1 MIDLQTFYDEHPINE
16 TEILEKLSADGLD
29 TDALRPEDLTR
40 YDQDHYGGTDA
51 TDALAG
57 ALSIGPETRVLD
69 ICSGMGGT
77 SRYLAYR
84 FGAEVV
90 GVDLTQS
97 RVSGARRLTERVG
110 LQDRV
115 SFQTGDASRLDLP
128 DCAFD
133 RAVSQESFLHVPDR
147 EGIFTGCH
155 RVLKPGGGL
164 GFTDWIATD
173 RLTDEARAFF
183 AKTFA
188 AARLTGFEEYRA
200 LLADAG
206 FSDLAVTD
214 LSEPWRTILV
224 ERLAMF
230 RSLEA
235 ETVVRF
241 GQDRFDTYIRNYEF
255 FVDRIS
261 DRSIGG
267 GRFIAWKP

>member
-16 TEILEKLSADGLD
+16 AEILEKLSGDGLD
-29 TDALRPEDLTR
+29 TDTLRPGDLTR

-51 TDALAG
+51 TDALAT
-57 ALSIGPETRVLD
+57 ALSIGPDMRVLD

-90 GVDLTQS
+90 GVDLTGS
-97 RVSGARRLTERVG
+97 RVEGASRLTERVG
-110 LQDRV
+110 LHDRV
-115 SFQTGDASRLDLP
+115 SYQRGDAARLDLP
-128 DCAFD
+128 AGTFD

-147 EGIFTGCH
+147 EGIFAGCH

-164 GFTDWIATD
+164 GFTDWIATEQ
-173 RLTDEARAFF
+173 LTDEARAFF

-188 AARLTGFEEYRA
+188 ASRLVGIEEYRA

-206 FSDLAVTD
+206 FTSIEETD
-214 LSEPWRTILV
+214 LSDAWRTILV
-224 ERLAMF
+224 DRLEMF
-230 RSLEA
+230 RSLET
-235 ETVVRF
+235 ETVARF

-255 FVDRIS
+255 FVARIS
-261 DRSIGG
+261 DHSLGG
-267 GRFIAWKP
+267 GRFVAWRP